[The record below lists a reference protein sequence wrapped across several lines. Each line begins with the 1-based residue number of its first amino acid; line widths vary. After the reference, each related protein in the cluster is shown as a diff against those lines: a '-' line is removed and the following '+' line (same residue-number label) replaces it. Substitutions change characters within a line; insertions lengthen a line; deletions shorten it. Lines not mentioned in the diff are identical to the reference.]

1 MTPATSLQPGSVM
14 ARPGHARNR
23 PSLEEDEDEEAEDP
37 LDAMI
42 SRTGCAAQHRELQEC
57 MAARQDW
64 RHCQTQVR
72 AFGECMARRQRTE
85 ELRRASDSRQA
96 HTSPAGD

>member
-1 MTPATSLQPGSVM
+1 M
-14 ARPGHARNR
+14 ARPGHAWKRR
-23 PSLEEDEDEEAEDP
+23 SSEEEDDEDEEDP

-64 RHCQTQVR
+64 RHCQPQVR
-72 AFGECMARRQRTE
+72 AFGECMARRQRPQE
-85 ELRRASDSRQA
+85 PPRQVEGG
-96 HTSPAGD
+96 HP

>member
-1 MTPATSLQPGSVM
+1 M
-14 ARPGHARNR
+14 ARPGHTRNR

-42 SRTGCAAQHRELQEC
+42 SRTGCAVQHRELQEC

-72 AFGECMARRQRTE
+72 AFGECMARRQRAE
-85 ELRRASDSRQA
+85 EPRRAPGSRQA
-96 HTSPAGD
+96 HPSPAGD

>member
-1 MTPATSLQPGSVM
+1 M
-14 ARPGHARNR
+14 AKPGHAWNR
-23 PSLEEDEDEEAEDP
+23 SRSLEEDEDEEDP
-37 LDAMI
+37 VDAMI

-64 RHCQTQVR
+64 RHCQAQVR

-85 ELRRASDSRQA
+85 
-96 HTSPAGD
+96 G

>member
-1 MTPATSLQPGSVM
+1 M
-14 ARPGHARNR
+14 ARPGHAWSR
-23 PSLEEDEDEEAEDP
+23 PSLEEDDEEAEDP

-64 RHCQTQVR
+64 RHCQAQVR
-72 AFGECMARRQRTE
+72 AFGECMARRQRAQE
-85 ELRRASDSRQA
+85 PHQA
-96 HTSPAGD
+96 AGSHQANPSPAGD